1 MPGKL
6 ADNKQRISSS
16 QEKKLVERVQKIA
29 HAEGISF
36 TEALRRALE
45 KLVEDY
51 EIDKKNKNKK

>member
-51 EIDKKNKNKK
+51 ESDKKNKNKK